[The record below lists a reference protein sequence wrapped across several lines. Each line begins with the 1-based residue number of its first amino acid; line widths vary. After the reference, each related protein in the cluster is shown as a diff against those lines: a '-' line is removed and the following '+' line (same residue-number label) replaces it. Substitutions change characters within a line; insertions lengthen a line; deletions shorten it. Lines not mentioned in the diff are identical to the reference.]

1 MSGIPD
7 IRNIVPQLA
16 KKLAVLVQNRDRNV
30 NFSHQEGR
38 RKRGEVGVVG
48 ASLP

>member
-16 KKLAVLVQNRDRNV
+16 KKFAVLVQNRDRNV
-30 NFSHQEGR
+30 NFSHQQGR
-38 RKRGEVGVVG
+38 KKRGEVGVIG
-48 ASLP
+48 GSSP